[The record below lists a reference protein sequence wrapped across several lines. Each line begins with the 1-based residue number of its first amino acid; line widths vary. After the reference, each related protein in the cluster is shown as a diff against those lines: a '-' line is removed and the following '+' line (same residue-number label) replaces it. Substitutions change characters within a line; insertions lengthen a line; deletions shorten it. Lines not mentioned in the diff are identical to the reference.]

1 MPEDPTEEKLRSFCK
16 LQHLLID
23 FNSRFSGMF
32 LINEEA
38 EESSIWKNAD
48 EFTKFNYILNNLQKG
63 ALYKCSD
70 EMSELILTIL
80 NQFDDDLEKHDR
92 ILNAYSIQRLIKE
105 FLGHNNLTSREE
117 QYKDLRLVSVS
128 ICEQI
133 NLLTSKI
140 KTLEECIEECKDSTP
155 VEEVEN

>member
-32 LINEEA
+32 LSNEEA

-48 EFTKFNYILNNLQKG
+48 EFTKFNYILTNLQKG